1 MGMIVGYI
9 LITWFI
15 IIASI
20 VTGENCCKKYP
31 DSKFGKWWRKHLIAE
46 FDEDNENDKFTLL

>member
-1 MGMIVGYI
+1 MIVGYI

-46 FDEDNENDKFTLL
+46 FDEDNENDRFTLL